1 MIKFKEF
8 ILDEDISDKE
18 IDDIIESLT
27 WEDIIDLY
35 EDDELVLDEALTN
48 TERIRKGQ
56 KMRSRKAMLAL
67 ARKVKLK
74 RASSTDVLTRRS
86 KTSART
92 LMYKKLLKGR
102 HKSQLSAAEKSA
114 VEARVSKLLAMNK
127 NLSARLMPKVKQL
140 ERTRLQRAGKR

>member
-8 ILDEDISDKE
+8 ILDEEISDE
-18 IDDIIESLT
+18 DIDKIIESLT
-27 WEDIIDLY
+27 WEDIIHLY
-35 EDDELVLDEALTN
+35 EDDELVLDEAISN

-56 KMRSRKAMLAL
+56 KLKSRKALMAL

-86 KTSART
+86 KVSARS

-102 HKSQLSAAEKSA
+102 RKSQLSASEKNAIES
-114 VEARVSKLLAMNK
+114 RVSKLLAMNK
-127 NLSARLMPKVKQL
+127 NLPARLMPKVKQL
-140 ERTRLQRAGKR
+140 ERSRLQRAGKQ